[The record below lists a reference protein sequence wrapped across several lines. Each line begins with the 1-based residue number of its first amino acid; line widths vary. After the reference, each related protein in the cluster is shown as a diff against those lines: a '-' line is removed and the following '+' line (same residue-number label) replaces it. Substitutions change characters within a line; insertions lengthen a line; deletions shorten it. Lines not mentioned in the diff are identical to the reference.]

1 MEMMLLYVF
10 SHEIPINWA
19 LVIMYHMVIHDE
31 MVGGLP
37 YARLLTKIFKYYG
50 VDLTGEPHPV
60 MNDKYAIDVPIINL
74 KMGPSNQELLKY
86 IVGLR
91 HDMMEQFQQLS
102 LSFVSQQ
109 EGYDDGEDIDEN

>member
-1 MEMMLLYVF
+1 MAYVIAPKSSNYSQITNMEMMLLYAF
-10 SHEIPINWA
+10 SHEIPINRA
-19 LVIMYHMVIHDE
+19 LVIMYHTVIHDE

-74 KMGPSNQELLKY
+74 KMGIRYDKKKRTISY
-86 IVGLR
+86 
-91 HDMMEQFQQLS
+91 
-102 LSFVSQQ
+102 VS
-109 EGYDDGEDIDEN
+109 DETVTPP